1 MNNIYKILFFLLIF
15 GSVVATISNIDQT
28 KHVAKVVSINNDNM
42 IRVGMARLGY
52 QEIDMKISGGKYRGK
67 IISTKNNL
75 LGDME
80 FDDIYN
86 IKDSVLVSIEEKD
99 GNIINSTLSGHYR
112 YIWIKIMFL
121 IFFLFL
127 ILYSKYTGLRAILSF
142 VLTFLIIWKIMIPL
156 FFYGI
161 NPIFVCILILMLIS
175 SVIIFLVAG
184 FSKKGVSALLGTT
197 SGLMSAVILTFVFGK
212 LMKLFGM
219 TEPFAQSLL
228 FSGNFRLN
236 MQAIFY
242 SGIIIGASGAAMD
255 IAMDIA
261 ASMKEVKDKKPDIT
275 RSDLMKSGF
284 NVGQSVIGTMTTTLL
299 LAYSG
304 SYTTLLMLFY
314 QKGYT
319 LPEILNL
326 KIISAEVMRT
336 LIGSIALVI
345 VAPLTAISAAYIYTG
360 EYDKFK
366 ILSIFKIKKKDF
378 LFLFRILK
386 QDKIL
391 EKKER

>member
-1 MNNIYKILFFLLIF
+1 MERMMKNMYKLLFFLLVFASITAAVSDINKKRYV
-15 GSVVATISNIDQT
+15 GKIILVNDENI
-28 KHVAKVVSINNDNM
+28 VRA
-42 IRVGMARLGY
+42 GMARLGY
-52 QEIDMKISGGKYRGK
+52 QELEIKISQGRYKNK
-67 IISTKNNL
+67 ILRIKNSL

-80 FDDIYN
+80 FDEFYK
-86 IKDSVLVSIEEKD
+86 IKDRVLVSVQEKN
-99 GNIINSTLSGHYR
+99 GEIINTNLNGHYR
-112 YIWIKIMFL
+112 CFWIKIMFIIFVLLL
-121 IFFLFL
+121 IF
-127 ILYSKYTGLRAILSF
+127 YSKYTGLRAILSF
-142 VLTFLIIWKIMIPL
+142 ILTFLIIWKLMIPL

-161 NPIFVCILILMLIS
+161 NPILVCVMILMLIS

-184 FSKKGVSALLGTT
+184 FTKKGVSALLGTV
-197 SGLMSAVILTFVFGK
+197 SGLMSAVILTFIFGN

-228 FSGNFRLN
+228 FSGNFNLN

-261 ASMKEVKDKKPDIT
+261 ASMEEVRNKKQDISKKEL
-275 RSDLMKSGF
+275 RKSGF
-284 NVGQSVIGTMTTTLL
+284 NVGKSVIGTMTTTLL

-319 LPEILNL
+319 LSQILNL

-345 VAPLTAISAAYIYTG
+345 VAPLTAIFAAHIYTTD
-360 EYDKFK
+360 YKISK
-366 ILSIFKIKKKDF
+366 ILIFYRAKK
-378 LFLFRILK
+378 RIFFFYF
-386 QDKIL
+386 
-391 EKKER
+391 E